1 MSAAK
6 VDYWFDFGRG
16 GWFPLSI
23 FYTFQL
29 CTQHPTQTRHSTNTM
44 R

>member
-16 GWFPLSI
+16 GGSPLH

-29 CTQHPTQTRHSTNTM
+29 CTQHPTQTPHSINTM